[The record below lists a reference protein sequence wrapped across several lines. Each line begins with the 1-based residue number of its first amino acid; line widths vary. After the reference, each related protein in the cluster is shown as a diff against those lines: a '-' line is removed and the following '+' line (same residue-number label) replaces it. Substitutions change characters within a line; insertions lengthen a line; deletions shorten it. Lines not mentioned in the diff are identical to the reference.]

1 MNDNYNTTDASDAHN
16 AGGTTPETVLK
27 KYFGHD
33 SFRDGQKQII
43 SELRA
48 GRDVL
53 GIMPTGGGKSIC
65 YQVPAIMAEGI
76 TIVVSPLI
84 SLMKDQVSALV
95 QSGIRGAFYNSSL
108 SDAQCRKALANIA
121 AGMYKIIY
129 VAPERLENE
138 TFVSICQRLDISYIA
153 VDEAHC
159 VSQWGQDFR
168 PSYLKIP
175 EFIKKLPKRPVIG
188 AFTATATDEVRADII
203 NILGLKDPFKLTTG
217 FDRPNLYF
225 EVRRPKTKRDKFEE
239 LMDILSE
246 HRGKSGIIY
255 CSTRKTVDELYFDLL
270 RMRVD
275 VTRYHAGLSTEERQR
290 SQDDFI
296 YDRCPVI
303 VATNAFG
310 MGIDKSNVSFVV
322 HYNMPKNI
330 ENYYQEA
337 GRAGRDGSN
346 ADCIMLYSP
355 KDIFTIK
362 YFIDFASGNEEM
374 SEEMRGKIRAKDM
387 YRMNRMIDYCTE
399 SGCLRNYI
407 LGYFG
412 EKRYK
417 PCGNC
422 SECIGIREKTLKR
435 LPLKTDPKPKEKKP
449 RRAALPDVRPEL
461 FERLRAKRLQI
472 AKTQGVPPYV
482 VFNDSTL
489 KMICQMLPRSYSEL
503 LNVPGIGETKAQR
516 YGKTVLAEVEK
527 YLNET
532 APKSGQTK
540 EEAVIAD
547 YERGMRIAAI
557 ALKHGL
563 SVGETEYMIKHR
575 KR

>member
-1 MNDNYNTTDASDAHN
+1 MESFSNKEQARAL
-16 AGGTTPETVLK
+16 LK
-27 KYFGHD
+27 RYFGHEN
-33 SFRDGQKQII
+33 FREGQEKII
-43 SELRA
+43 ENLCGGS
-48 GRDVL
+48 DVL

-65 YQVPAIMAEGI
+65 YQIPALMADGI
-76 TIVVSPLI
+76 TLVVSPLI

-108 SDAQCRKALANIA
+108 TEGQCRKALANIA

-138 TFVSICQRLDISYIA
+138 TCVSICQRLDISYIA

-188 AFTATATDEVRADII
+188 AFTATATGEVRADIVK
-203 NILGLKDPFKLTTG
+203 ILGLNDPFTLSTG

-225 EVRRPKTKRDKFEE
+225 EVRRPNTKSGKFDE
-239 LMDILSE
+239 LTDILLS
-246 HRGKSGIIY
+246 HKGKSGIIY
-255 CSTRKTVDELYFDLL
+255 CSTRKAVDELYDTLSL
-270 RMRVD
+270 MGLD
-275 VTRYHAGLSTEERQR
+275 VTRYHAGLSSEERQR
-290 SQDDFI
+290 NQDDFI
-296 YDRCPVI
+296 YDRKPVVI
-303 VATNAFG
+303 ATNAFG

-346 ADCIMLYSP
+346 ADCILLYSP
-355 KDIFTIK
+355 KDIFTIRF
-362 YFIDFASGNEEM
+362 FIDHGERNDEL
-374 SEEMRGKIRAKDM
+374 SEEMRERIRSKDI
-387 YRMNRMIDYCTE
+387 YRMNRMIGYCTE
-399 SGCLRNYI
+399 NGCLRNYI
-407 LGYFG
+407 LNYFG

-422 SECIGIREKTLKR
+422 SECIGVTEKTLDH
-435 LPLKTDPKPKEKKP
+435 LPLRKKKP
-449 RRAALPDVRPEL
+449 DPSECRQKQPSGDVSAEL
-461 FERLRAKRLQI
+461 FELLRKMRMRI

-482 VFNDSTL
+482 VFGDNTL
-489 KMICQMLPRSYSEL
+489 RDICRQLPRSKSEL
-503 LNVPGIGETKAQR
+503 LRVAGIGETKANR
-516 YGKTVLAEVEK
+516 YGKAVLAEIERFLAEK
-527 YLNET
+527 GT
-532 APKSGQTK
+532 ADAPAGMASK
-540 EEAVIAD
+540 EDAVIAD
-547 YERGMRIAAI
+547 HERGMRIAAI

-563 SVGETEYMIKHR
+563 SVGETEYIIKHR
-575 KR
+575 K